1 MRMETE
7 YVRQKNRVRSCKD
20 DILKAAGRGL
30 LIEEYDDEILKAVGL
45 ETLIEENR
53 EFENMDG

>member
-1 MRMETE
+1 METE

-30 LIEEYDDEILKAVGL
+30 LIEEYYDEILKAVGL
-45 ETLIEENR
+45 ESLIEENR